1 MTTGIQCTA
10 DPSCRCPAPS
20 ETGICHEHRQPAR
33 LAEMLRSPSAWV
45 RATARILIQLRQ
57 PDHQAEP
64 G

>member
-10 DPSCRCPAPS
+10 DPGCRCPAPS
-20 ETGICHEHRQPAR
+20 DTGICHEHRQQAR
-33 LAEMLRSPSAWV
+33 LAQMQRSPSAWV
-45 RATARILIQLRQ
+45 RATARILTRLRQ